1 MKRLVA
7 LAAAVGLFFAAPAFA
22 QQIETLPSGK
32 KIKIVEKEDGT
43 VIILPIEESADSEA
57 ENTDEDASKSV
68 EEEFDEAEFED
79 DFDGEL
85 PQRVKDLLER
95 LRKDFERD
103 SDRDSE
109 EPDDNQ
115 PRVKIVPWG
124 EGKDMPEDM
133 RKAMDE
139 MRERMEKFRKE
150 AEERFEKMRKEMEEN
165 WGDSEAWE
173 DDTDVEIEEYEKEAP
188 DGSWKVK
195 VKIVRKTSK
204 SEGSAPEAPP
214 ETPKKSESERKQ

>member
-7 LAAAVGLFFAAPAFA
+7 LVAAVGLFFAAPGFA

-43 VIILPIEESADSEA
+43 VIILPADENADSEI
-57 ENTDEDASKSV
+57 ERTDEHTTKSV
-68 EEEFDEAEFED
+68 EEEFEEAEFED

-103 SDRDSE
+103 SE
-109 EPDDNQ
+109 QPGDDQ

-165 WGDSEAWE
+165 WGNDDGNWE
-173 DDTDVEIEEYEKEAP
+173 DDPDTEIEEYEKEAP

-195 VKIVRKTSK
+195 VRIVRKTSK
-204 SEGSAPEAPP
+204 SEGSAQETPQ
-214 ETPKKSESERKQ
+214 ETPKKAESERKQ